1 MRHSQGKYLKTH
13 DYIAPARAII
23 RTPLYAPIQ
32 WPWRA
37 HTVNRAVARA
47 PVRSRA
53 CPGTPAAA
61 APVHVQGP
69 SELLRPCM
77 FRVGRN
83 CCACACSGAA
93 GTAAPVHVQGRP
105 ELLRL
110 CMSRVGRSCC
120 ACACSGAAGT
130 AASVHVQGWPELLR
144 LCMSRVGRNCCVC
157 ACSGLDGDAA
167 PVHVQGRAQLAVPV
181 RRGPVVPP
189 NDRDKYAV
197 QSDHGPMR
205 L

>member
-37 HTVNRAVARA
+37 HPGNRAVARA

-53 CPGTPAAA
+53 CTGTPAAA
-61 APVHVQGP
+61 APVHVPGP

-83 CCACACSGAA
+83 CCARACSGSA

-105 ELLRL
+105 EML
-110 CMSRVGRSCC
+110 CPCV
-120 ACACSGAAGT
+120 
-130 AASVHVQGWPELLR
+130 
-144 LCMSRVGRNCCVC
+144 SRVGRNCCAC
-157 ACSGLDGDAA
+157 AC
-167 PVHVQGRAQLAVPV
+167 PGRAQLAVTV

-189 NDRDKYAV
+189 YGRDKYAV

-205 L
+205 LRFLVRVLSQNQILPGAPECMVI